1 MPYTPTPMSTPQQP
15 SIQPTPQIT
24 QQGLRC
30 PQCGFQNPPGA
41 KFCPNCGNKLE

>member
-30 PQCGFQNPPGA
+30 PQYGFQNLLVLNSA
-41 KFCPNCGNKLE
+41 QIVVIN